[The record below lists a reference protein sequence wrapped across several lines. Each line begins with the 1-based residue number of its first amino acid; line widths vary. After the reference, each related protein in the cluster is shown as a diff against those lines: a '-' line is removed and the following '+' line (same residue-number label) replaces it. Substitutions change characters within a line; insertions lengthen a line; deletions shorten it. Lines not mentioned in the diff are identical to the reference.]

1 MRIVVITG
9 MSGSGKSTAVKA
21 LEDEGFYCIDNL
33 PVRLFRQ
40 FVELI
45 EKSGEQFE
53 GVVLVT
59 DIRARDLTSSIESSF
74 GELRE
79 AGHQMEVL
87 FFDASDEVLIRRF
100 SETRR
105 RHPAEEHC
113 SVPEAIRIEREQLAW
128 LRQNATRLIDT
139 SEFTVHQLKDQVIT
153 IIRGEEGSG
162 HFNVELISFGFR
174 YGVPLDANMVMDVR
188 FLPNPHFIPE
198 LRPQTGLDDGV
209 RQYVLEKPETGE
221 FLKIFIKLLDFL
233 IPAYRREGKSYL
245 TIAIGCTGG
254 RHRSVAIVEETA
266 RQLRDNGL
274 QVRCSHRDHEKG

>member
-1 MRIVVITG
+1 
-9 MSGSGKSTAVKA
+9 
-21 LEDEGFYCIDNL
+21 
-33 PVRLFRQ
+33 
-40 FVELI
+40 
-45 EKSGEQFE
+45 
-53 GVVLVT
+53 
-59 DIRARDLTSSIESSF
+59 
-74 GELRE
+74 
-79 AGHQMEVL
+79 
-87 FFDASDEVLIRRF
+87 
-100 SETRR
+100 
-105 RHPAEEHC
+105 
-113 SVPEAIRIEREQLAW
+113 
-128 LRQNATRLIDT
+128 
-139 SEFTVHQLKDQVIT
+139 
-153 IIRGEEGSG
+153 RGEEGSG

-209 RQYVLEKPETGE
+209 RQYVLEKPETDE

>member
-40 FVELI
+40 FVDLI
-45 EKSGEQFE
+45 EKSGEEFE

-59 DIRARDLTSSIESSF
+59 DIRARDLTNSIEASF

-79 AGHQMEVL
+79 AGHRMEVL

-113 SVPEAIRIEREQLAW
+113 SVPEGIRIERERLAW
-128 LRQNATRLIDT
+128 LRQNATRMIDT
-139 SEFTVHQLKDQVIT
+139 SEFTVHQLKDQVIK

-174 YGVPLDANMVMDVR
+174 YGVPLDANLVMDVR
-188 FLPNPHFIPE
+188 FLPNPHFIAE
-198 LRPQTGLDDGV
+198 LRPQTGLDDRV
-209 RQYVLEKPETGE
+209 RQFVLEKAETVE
-221 FLKIFIKLLDFL
+221 FMRIFSELLAFL

-245 TIAIGCTGG
+245 TVAIGCTGG
-254 RHRSVAIVEETA
+254 RHRSVAIAEETA
-266 RQLRDNGL
+266 RQLRAGGL
-274 QVRCSHRDHEKG
+274 QVRCTHRDYEKG